1 MLEKKRLSINRF
13 KTLNMATL
21 GVWQATIFLFA
32 TTICENGE
40 GQG

>member
-1 MLEKKRLSINRF
+1 MLEKKRLSIKRF
-13 KTLNMATL
+13 LTLNMATL
-21 GVWQATIFLFA
+21 GVWQTIIIIFA